1 MKRYIREAITEA
13 ILGFPKT
20 LAVNFKCLP
29 FKQAVKL
36 PIIVSNHAFLREV
49 KGKITINAP
58 IKTGMIIFGIG
69 DVGIFDQR
77 RSRSILEFGAGGEI
91 VFNGKARFG
100 NGVKVSV
107 NGKLMIG
114 NNLVVTAESTILC
127 NKKIVFGEDCL
138 VSWEDLIIDTDFH
151 KILVLDEQTNKDEEI
166 HIGDHVWI
174 GCRST
179 ILKGSN
185 IADGTVIAACSLVN
199 GKNIEEN
206 TIIGGVPT
214 RILTSNMT
222 WER

>member
-1 MKRYIREAITEA
+1 MKKYICVAIAEA

-20 LAVNFKCLP
+20 LSVNFKCLP
-29 FKQAVKL
+29 LKQAIKL
-36 PIIVSNHAFLREV
+36 PIIVSNHTYLRSL
-49 KGKITINAP
+49 KGRITIDAP
-58 IKTGMIIFGIG
+58 IKTGMILWGIG
-69 DVGIFDQR
+69 DVGIFDQK
-77 RSRSILEFGAGGEI
+77 RSRSIIELGVDGKI

-107 NGKLMIG
+107 DGKLIIG
-114 NNLVVTAESTILC
+114 NNFTVTAESTILC
-127 NKKIVFGEDCL
+127 HKKITFGKDCL
-138 VSWEDLIIDTDFH
+138 ISWEDLIIDTDFH
-151 KILVLDEQTNKDEEI
+151 KVLILDKQTNKDEEI

-199 GKNIEEN
+199 GKNIEKN
-206 TIIGGVPT
+206 SIIGGVPMRT
-214 RILTSNMT
+214 LASKVT